1 MKRAHLL
8 AAGVLLCFVA
18 GAGRP
23 AGGQDA
29 VPTTIAGSVGYTLS
43 WVEGNFLGVAEAMP
57 AEKYSFIPSQGNFA
71 GVRSFGEQVKH
82 VACANFAFFNEI
94 EGKTPPP
101 DCEKGGPDKAAT
113 KAELIAYLKSSFDY
127 GNRVLATIDAGNA
140 LVREEGRYAAPDTRL
155 GLAVTAVWHIT
166 DHYGQCVE
174 YLRMNGIVPPVTQKY
189 GIKIR

>member
-1 MKRAHLL
+1 MRRAHAL
-8 AAGVLLCFVA
+8 ATGVLVWFVVV
-18 GAGRP
+18 GVGLSQ
-23 AGGQDA
+23 GQEQA
-29 VPTTIAGSVGYTLS
+29 PKTIAGSVGYTLN

-71 GVRSFGEQVKH
+71 GVRSFAEQVKH

-94 EGKTPPP
+94 EGKTPPA
-101 DCEKGGPDKAAT
+101 DCEKGGPDKAAS

-127 GNRVLATIDAGNA
+127 GNRVLTTIDAGNA
-140 LVREEGRYAAPDTRL
+140 LVREEGRYAAPNTRL

-174 YLRMNGIVPPVTQKY
+174 YLRMNGIVPPVTQEY
-189 GIKIR
+189 GLKVR

>member
-1 MKRAHLL
+1 MNRAHLL

-29 VPTTIAGSVGYTLS
+29 VPTTIAGSVGYTLR

-113 KAELIAYLKSSFDY
+113 KVELIAYLKSSFDY

-174 YLRMNGIVPPVTQKY
+174 FLRMNGIVPPVTQKY